1 MSYELRKVP
10 DAMWLKPVKR
20 ALVDQV
26 TTQAHRPKQ
35 CIDQRKLTHSNMSHD
50 GIDRALNVW

>member
-1 MSYELRKVP
+1 MSYKLRKVP
-10 DAMWLKPVKR
+10 DAMWLNPVKR

-35 CIDQRKLTHSNMSHD
+35 CIDQRKLLH
-50 GIDRALNVW
+50 L